1 MAAVF
6 AIAPPT
12 CLLFFFLVFPH
23 FSFDALA
30 LAQQQ
35 PLNSNS
41 ELTVRT
47 TSSVD
52 IQVCAA
58 GVLTDERSTVQ
69 TAIATKLKFQLS
81 QTTAV
86 YLIRQYTTALGTVC
100 FLYVYQA
107 PSPQIA
113 AETEAILTYE
123 AGSGLLSVVYG
134 TNSASLQCSLSVV
147 PWQGED
153 PPLPLWQVVFCISL
167 YAIALNHFFKFFCN

>member
-1 MAAVF
+1 MPQKTQNTKKKAL
-6 AIAPPT
+6 
-12 CLLFFFLVFPH
+12 LLFLFIHNCTF
-23 FSFDALA
+23 AA
-30 LAQQQ
+30 AQQQ
-35 PLNSNS
+35 QQQQLTPSNS

-58 GVLTDERSTVQ
+58 GVLTDERATVQ
-69 TAIATKLKFQLS
+69 TVIAAKLKYQLS

-86 YLIRQYTTALGTVC
+86 YLIRQYTTALGAVC

-113 AETEAILTYE
+113 AETEAALTYE
-123 AGSGLLSVVYG
+123 AGAGLLNVVYG
-134 TNSASLQCSLSVV
+134 TTAASSFSLECSLAVV

-153 PPLPLWQVVFCISL
+153 PPLPLWQVSFCL
-167 YAIALNHFFKFFCN
+167 FFTF